1 MPGLVLRLL
10 RMRHVFLS
18 MSLSSQLFTPETESY
33 QRKNMPKALLKGQS
47 WKSTPHKVAPEG
59 FIAATPP
66 RACVRDRLICAP
78 QLSPAENSW
87 KPNRVCVLASWVKV
101 PREITW
107 LADPQ
112 SQGWGRVY
120 KVEGSPQGSKIRLLL
135 AALSFAIHVGPSP
148 VQPPPLRPG
157 RVNCV
162 RSIPCKEITTW
173 NPKIYLLVK

>member
-10 RMRHVFLS
+10 RMRCVFLS
-18 MSLSSQLFTPETESY
+18 MSLSSQLFTPETDSY

-47 WKSTPHKVAPEG
+47 WKSTAHKVAPEG
-59 FIAATPP
+59 FIAA
-66 RACVRDRLICAP
+66 RACVRDRLIWAP

-87 KPNRVCVLASWVKV
+87 KPNRACVLASWVKV

-112 SQGWGRVY
+112 SQGWRRVY
-120 KVEGSPQGSKIRLLL
+120 KVEGSPQGSEIRLLL
-135 AALSFAIHVGPSP
+135 AALFFAIHVGPSP
-148 VQPPPLRPG
+148 VQPLPLRPG

-173 NPKIYLLVK
+173 NPNIFVSK